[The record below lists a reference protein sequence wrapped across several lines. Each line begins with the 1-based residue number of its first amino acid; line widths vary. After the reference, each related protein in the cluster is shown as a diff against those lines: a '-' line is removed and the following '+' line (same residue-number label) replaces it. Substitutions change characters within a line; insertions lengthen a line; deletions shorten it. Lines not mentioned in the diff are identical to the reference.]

1 MKNIFVVSHEIT
13 NSGGSDIFPVFIV
26 RLSIFPLK
34 NSVWR
39 YSRFPAPFTLNA
51 RASSKE
57 IKRSHVDFAGGFPEW
72 RPLILRSLSLSLS
85 LSRSSRDILVYSYS
99 IRVDVQRMEF
109 ERRTFLDASRNE
121 RRSIFFF
128 FRRLAPVDLPDEQVS
143 VSVSRHESPSSML
156 KRARTTYARQ
166 LFSFANRTTN

>member
-85 LSRSSRDILVYSYS
+85 LSFIARHSRIFVLHSRGCTAYG
-99 IRVDVQRMEF
+99 IRASNVS
-109 ERRTFLDASRNE
+109 RRVTKRASVHF
-121 RRSIFFF
+121 FFF